1 MFIAG
6 FRVALLKDKHSPNVI
21 CPNCNQQG
29 GIVYQI
35 QSQHLHFYWI
45 PFVPIRKIRM
55 AYCDYCDAVFKFK
68 RMTEQMQKEC
78 KDFDCYENVGRWKLW
93 QFSGL
98 ILLIIFSV
106 WLNIQLKY
114 DDENQM
120 ERRRNPKI
128 GHLYQTK
135 LNENHYTYLKIVK
148 IDKDSIG
155 FVKHLGY
162 AKKIT
167 GIKELMEIE
176 AYSDTLIMYSKK
188 DIMKK
193 FETGYFINAYESDE

>member
-1 MFIAG
+1 MFIFG
-6 FRVALLKDKHSPNVI
+6 FRRALLKDKHSPNVI

-55 AYCDYCDAVFKFK
+55 AYCAYCDAVFKFK

-78 KDFDCYENVGRWKLW
+78 KDFDYYENVGRWKLW

-98 ILLIIFSV
+98 ILFLAMIIQMKIA
-106 WLNIQLKY
+106 WDY
-114 DDENQM
+114 DDQEQI
-120 ERRRNPKI
+120 ERQKNPQI
-128 GHLYQTK
+128 GDLYKTK
-135 LNENHYTYLKIVK
+135 LEENHYTYYKIVK

-155 FVKHLGY
+155 FVKHLGHTTRRS
-162 AKKIT
+162 KIYHL
-167 GIKELMEIE
+167 KEVEN
-176 AYSDTLIMYSKK
+176 YSDTLIMHSKK
-188 DIMKK
+188 DVEKK
-193 FETGYFINAYESDE
+193 FETDFFMDIDKSD